1 MGICC
6 PTRHN
11 PNINKELTKTASNQ
25 VQTSKANNSLN
36 TQKNVDPKNKCN
48 TITQNLNTSKY
59 NNNINLNTSKLNNT
73 NQNLYNSKFNNK
85 INLNDSKLDNSNQ
98 NLNDSFNNINLGPLI
113 NNNTNQNLNAL
124 KFNNL
129 NLGSPINNNTNQ
141 NCRILKNNNFNLN
154 LNNHSPVDIH
164 KSYNYKNYNNFP
176 RYTIYE
182 KGLNSNFK
190 YFNIFWYDPYKT
202 NDFAPFIKC
211 FENVQFYTD
220 DTLISIVNFFRKESI
235 YEWIV
240 ITPGSRGKE
249 LITSLENFECIK
261 SFFIYC
267 RFPTDYNWAK
277 NIKKVGCITS
287 DPKIICQKLIGINKT
302 YIIPDFNYKTKSNDN
317 NILLNYNKNDSENKI
332 YFNCSILNKLME
344 SKNKI
349 KNKYNIFCIKL
360 LHYLSSNEI
369 LNDIKK
375 AISEGTNLF
384 TIFLKLNFK
393 IDSEFLQE
401 MINILKQYCFLS
413 LYFHNYP
420 YLFNLFSLQEIKDL
434 IIQGYINDQE
444 DDELSKSYMND
455 FSLLRSSNIAKKLN
469 QKILNNECILDNK
482 NELKKLHIFLL
493 QHISNSIRFSFG
505 DVRNFFNY
513 YQIANYLRDFD
524 ICLILGIQQLILFIN
539 NKKYNFVD
547 ELYISLLSS
556 NSRYPTYCMY
566 LGFLTYQKIF
576 PNSLFKENQS
586 VIYESLTIKDFIVV
600 GDIIFHKKIKPI
612 EKYIKFKS
620 FRYMR
625 IEEISN
631 YLNLRKI
638 AERKTIYTYFYFLI
652 IGFKEFRKNL
662 ENIILLSF
670 KTGITFCVFLYIEND
685 EAKKISK
692 NYINLILPTIL
703 VYSPQDILNY
713 LSQKFN

>member
-1 MGICC
+1 MI
-6 PTRHN
+6 
-11 PNINKELTKTASNQ
+11 A
-25 VQTSKANNSLN
+25 
-36 TQKNVDPKNKCN
+36 
-48 TITQNLNTSKY
+48 
-59 NNNINLNTSKLNNT
+59 
-73 NQNLYNSKFNNK
+73 
-85 INLNDSKLDNSNQ
+85 
-98 NLNDSFNNINLGPLI
+98 
-113 NNNTNQNLNAL
+113 
-124 KFNNL
+124 
-129 NLGSPINNNTNQ
+129 
-141 NCRILKNNNFNLN
+141 
-154 LNNHSPVDIH
+154 
-164 KSYNYKNYNNFP
+164 
-176 RYTIYE
+176 
-182 KGLNSNFK
+182 
-190 YFNIFWYDPYKT
+190 
-202 NDFAPFIKC
+202 
-211 FENVQFYTD
+211 
-220 DTLISIVNFFRKESI
+220 
-235 YEWIV
+235 
-240 ITPGSRGKE
+240 
-249 LITSLENFECIK
+249 SLENFECIK

-287 DPKIICQKLIGINKT
+287 DPKIICQKLIGINRT

-317 NILLNYNKNDSENKI
+317 NILLNYNKNDSEYKI
-332 YFNCSILNKLME
+332 YFNSSILNKLME

-401 MINILKQYCFLS
+401 IINILKQYCFLS

-434 IIQGYINDQE
+434 IMQGYINDQE

-493 QHISNSIRFSFG
+493 KHISNIIRFSFG

-662 ENIILLSF
+662 ENIVLLSF
-670 KTGITFCVFLYIEND
+670 KTGIIFCVFLYIENE

-713 LSQKFN
+713 LSQKFNFCYPFEELKQFIDLKIPKITFEQHNEDKYQNGCFELAETFDVSIIKNNLICRIIDNVDYISDFTNFIFHIYKEHNCLDLFYSQNCLYFGWNLYPELNNSSNICFVKRFLYMYCREEKPSEKSFYRIVNDDLRTRDPNKIYRYINILALINKFIEDKNLQSFNGYVYRATKLDEKLIMKLIPGSKMVNTTFWSTSKDFNVVEKFLKSQMEKYINYM